1 MSYRVF
7 ARKYR
12 PQTFDEVVGQEH
24 ITRTLQNGIANG
36 RVAQAYLFVGPRG
49 IGKTSTARILAKA
62 LNCVNGPTPTPCGV
76 CDACQEIA
84 DGRSLDVLEIDGASN
99 NGVENIRELRD
110 NAAYAP
116 ARGPYK
122 IYLID
127 EVHMLSA
134 GAFNALLKTLEEP
147 PEHVKFIFATTEAQ
161 KVPATITSRCQR
173 FDLRRIP
180 TEAIAA
186 HLLDIA
192 RKEQITMEP
201 EASDAI
207 ARGAEGGLRDAES
220 MLDQAV
226 AFCGQNITAA
236 DVMSVF
242 GFTPRETI
250 QSLMEHILAR
260 DAASTLAVVA
270 EQASAGRDLSR
281 LLEDLMG
288 YVRDQLVAGVASKSG
303 AAPRE
308 KLLMLLDH
316 FAETEGRMRWASDKK
331 LQFDVAVIKAVH
343 LLDQVSLDDVIQT
356 LSALGQGV
364 TPPVSKAPPAA
375 APSAPAPQPAAPAP
389 IPVAPTPAPIA
400 APITITP
407 PASTVVPPPVAPTAA
422 PIRVAE
428 PPRFT
433 APPEP
438 SAPPQAE
445 ETPVAPASLFAV
457 PPVSEESS
465 IDGSVA
471 WENVKAAYQSSIKWR
486 FLSNGVSAEMMSDN
500 TMVVHL
506 PPSLAGESSS
516 ILGEMGRKDAEAK
529 LSQELGRR
537 VTLRLEIS
545 DGVVELVP
553 EHTEEEPPAPTQPPA
568 PAPVPAKVAQAA
580 PAPAPVEEKPPV
592 DFAADFQ
599 NDPLIKKALEIFR
612 SEIQIGTK

>member
-180 TEAIAA
+180 TPAIAA
-186 HLLDIA
+186 HLLEIA
-192 RKEQITMEP
+192 RKEEITMEP

-260 DAASTLAVVA
+260 DAAGTLAVVS
-270 EQASAGRDLSR
+270 EQADAGRDLSR

-288 YVRDQLVAGVASKSG
+288 YVRDQLVVGVTNQTG
-303 AAPRE
+303 PAPRE

-364 TPPVSKAPPAA
+364 TPPVLKAPPATTPPAPRPVAA
-375 APSAPAPQPAAPAP
+375 APISIAPAP
-389 IPVAPTPAPIA
+389 VA
-400 APITITP
+400 APISITP

-428 PPRFT
+428 TPKLSVPPSPAP
-433 APPEP
+433 APPV
-438 SAPPQAE
+438 S
-445 ETPVAPASLFAV
+445 PVAA
-457 PPVSEESS
+457 PPVSEEGS

-471 WENVKAAYQSSIKWR
+471 WERVKATYQASIKWR
-486 FLSNGVSAEMMSDN
+486 FLTNGVFAEMMNEN

-506 PPSLAGESSS
+506 PPSSAGESSS
-516 ILGEMGRKDAEAK
+516 GLGEMGRKDAETK
-529 LSQELGRR
+529 ISQELGRR
-537 VTLRLEIS
+537 ITLRLDIS
-545 DGVVELVP
+545 DGLVEA
-553 EHTEEEPPAPTQPPA
+553 EEPSYAEEPHPPTPA
-568 PAPVPAKVAQAA
+568 PAAVKAA
-580 PAPAPVEEKPPV
+580 PAALVAEEKPPV
-592 DFAADFQ
+592 DVAADFQ